1 MAPTYVVTGAS
12 SGIGLEIVTQLAARG
27 GKVFATCRTKES
39 SATGEDQ
46 ISAVAGDVTVI
57 EGIDVATDDVG
68 AALAASALA
77 GVPIDVVV
85 HNAGGLN
92 GTREVKGV
100 SKLGPLRPF
109 NPQPSWQPSL
119 SSAKTVSLASVRPS
133 VRPASSP
140 ERTCRLTAECDA
152 TADGN
157 DGRAAIRSGLE

>member
-39 SATGEDQ
+39 SVTGEDQ

-100 SKLGPLRPF
+100 SKLGPPPF
-109 NPQPSWQPSL
+109 NPQPSSLLSHQPRQCPWSL
-119 SSAKTVSLASVRPS
+119 SVRLSCVLARANMPS
-133 VRPASSP
+133 D
-140 ERTCRLTAECDA
+140 C
-152 TADGN
+152 
-157 DGRAAIRSGLE
+157 